1 MLQFTGVAFKTSTF
15 AGNIIE
21 GAVMNSVSFNATDIS
36 DVVFEGTMEDYSF
49 EYCYFSKVVFK
60 NATLKNT
67 FFKCKNLKRIEF
79 TDCQADRMTYE
90 FLKNG
95 KADLKD
101 VTLLP

>member
-1 MLQFTGVAFKTSTF
+1 
-15 AGNIIE
+15 
-21 GAVMNSVSFNATDIS
+21 MNSVSFNATDIS